1 MSKID
6 IQLFEPDNP
15 PEEKKI
21 TKVTLNTDG
30 RLDLYLGSDM
40 VFVDRLGGSCYSKI
54 INIKFSSEHSDLVVE
69 TESGKIK
76 NYNFRNVVS
85 WDME

>member
-1 MSKID
+1 MK
-6 IQLFEPDNP
+6 EYN
-15 PEEKKI
+15 I
-21 TKVTLNTDG
+21 TKVTLNIDG

-40 VFVDRLGGSCYSKI
+40 VFVDRLGVPIYSKI
-54 INIKFSSEHSDLVVE
+54 INIKFSSEDSDLIVE

-85 WDME
+85 WDVE

>member
-1 MSKID
+1 MTPK
-6 IQLFEPDNP
+6 
-15 PEEKKI
+15 EKKI
-21 TKVTLNTDG
+21 TKVTLNTHN

-40 VFVDRLGGSCYSKI
+40 IFVDRLGGNTYSKI

-69 TESGKIK
+69 TESGKSK

-85 WDME
+85 WDVE